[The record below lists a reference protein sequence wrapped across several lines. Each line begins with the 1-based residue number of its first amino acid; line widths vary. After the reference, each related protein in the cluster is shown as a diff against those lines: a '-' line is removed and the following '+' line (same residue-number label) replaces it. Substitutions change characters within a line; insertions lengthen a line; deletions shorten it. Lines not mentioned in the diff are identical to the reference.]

1 MFGGSVLPGEDNK
14 TGRKRRR
21 RFDFDAEWSIG
32 PRSTAWDVLWA
43 RLVAHALKQLTQL
56 ETKRTATVQEELADE
71 VNGTGGDARTSED

>member
-32 PRSTAWDVLWA
+32 PRSTAWDALWA
-43 RLVAHALKQLTQL
+43 RLLSCALDPHPQPDTKQG
-56 ETKRTATVQEELADE
+56 VP
-71 VNGTGGDARTSED
+71 ARQKSPGEASE